1 MTIGH
6 FCHDCL
12 SELVELFAP
21 AQSVSR
27 SVSQSVGWSVGQSV
41 ENESLLLYYTLS
53 QTGVG
58 GRRIAEKMREE
69 EKTRKKRWIKK

>member
-1 MTIGH
+1 MPIGH

-21 AQSVSR
+21 AQSGR
-27 SVSQSVGWSVGQSV
+27 SVSPSAGWSVGQSV

-58 GRRIAEKMREE
+58 GRRIVEKMREE
-69 EKTRKKRWIKK
+69 EKTRKKIWIKK